1 MLGEIQPDSYGY
13 INLDQSRQ
21 ATYYILIDILKNLN
35 VDLIIFQEILLSL
48 SIVTL
53 FFFINKQ
60 TNNLFSLLFYSLIVL
75 NIYYTSFAK
84 VILTESI
91 LFSLFN
97 FSIVLLFDLEKKI
110 KLILFGL
117 ICGLLASLKP
127 IGLPLAL
134 ILIIFSV
141 LKNKKFINL
150 VFISIFFIIPIIS
163 ENIFFHSKF
172 DKRKTIFKQIVVG
185 KIFMLSGKDSFKI
198 NEYPENLHS
207 VLSAS
212 KEKFI
217 PVNNYLETVDNILLK
232 SELLADYEVVA
243 QYQILNVEKKII
255 LDNSLSVFLQIIKN
269 NFLDYLILSAHH
281 YIGNWSIGSK
291 FRLLNIENSEL
302 PMYSELIKSSGPINY
317 PNYKL
322 LYLSQLFFVLLF
334 LILSIYTVIFLLSFL
349 NLVKLKIPP
358 IDAKLIFIIQAY
370 LLIISFTNVTTP
382 RYLMLIYPLTLLIS
396 IKFVYCYISKIFKV
410 YK

>member
-21 ATYYILIDILKNLN
+21 ATYYILIEILKNLN

-53 FFFINKQ
+53 FFFISKQ
-60 TNNLFSLLFYSLIVL
+60 TSNLFSLLFYSLIVL

-97 FSIVLLFDLEKKI
+97 FAIVLLFELEKKT

-185 KIFMLSGKDSFKI
+185 KIFVLSGKDSFKI

-255 LDNSLSVFLQIIKN
+255 LDNPLSVFLEIIKN

-322 LYLSQLFFVLLF
+322 LYVSQLFFVLLF
-334 LILSIYTVIFLLSFL
+334 LILSIYTLIFLLSFL

>member
-21 ATYYILIDILKNLN
+21 ATYYILIEILKNLN

-53 FFFINKQ
+53 FFFISKQ
-60 TNNLFSLLFYSLIVL
+60 TSNLFSLLFYSLIVL

-97 FSIVLLFDLEKKI
+97 FAIVLLFELEKKT

-185 KIFMLSGKDSFKI
+185 KIFVLSGKDSFKI

-255 LDNSLSVFLQIIKN
+255 LDNPLSVFLEIIKN

-334 LILSIYTVIFLLSFL
+334 LILSIYTLIFLLSFL

>member
-21 ATYYILIDILKNLN
+21 ATYYILIEILKNLN

-53 FFFINKQ
+53 FFFISKQ
-60 TNNLFSLLFYSLIVL
+60 TSNLFSLLFYSLIVL

-97 FSIVLLFDLEKKI
+97 FAIVLLFELEKKT

-255 LDNSLSVFLQIIKN
+255 LDNPLSVFLEIIKN

-317 PNYKL
+317 PNYKI

-334 LILSIYTVIFLLSFL
+334 LILSIYTLIFLLSFL

>member
-21 ATYYILIDILKNLN
+21 ATYYILINILKNLN
-35 VDLIIFQEILLSL
+35 LDLIIFQEILLSL
-48 SIVTL
+48 SIVAL

-60 TNNLFSLLFYSLIVL
+60 TNNLLSLLFYSLIVL

-97 FSIVLLFDLEKKI
+97 FAILLLFDLEKKI

-185 KIFMLSGKDSFKI
+185 KIFVLSGKDSFKI

-217 PVNNYLETVDNILLK
+217 PVNNYLKTVDNILLK
-232 SELLADYEVVA
+232 SELLADYEVIA
-243 QYQILNVEKKII
+243 QYQTLNVEKKII

-269 NFLDYLILSAHH
+269 NFLDYLVLSAHH

-291 FRLLNIENSEL
+291 LRLLNIENSEL
-302 PMYSELIKSSGPINY
+302 PMYSELIKSSGPINS
-317 PNYKL
+317 PNYEIL
-322 LYLSQLFFVLLF
+322 NLSQLFFVLLL
-334 LILSIYTVIFLLSFL
+334 LILTIYTLIFLLSFL
-349 NLVKLKIPP
+349 NLVKRKISI
-358 IDAKLIFIIQAY
+358 IDAKLLFIIQAY
-370 LLIISFTNVTTP
+370 LLMISFTNVSTP

-396 IKFVYCYISKIFKV
+396 IKFVYYYISKIFKV

>member
-1 MLGEIQPDSYGY
+1 
-13 INLDQSRQ
+13 
-21 ATYYILIDILKNLN
+21 
-35 VDLIIFQEILLSL
+35 
-48 SIVTL
+48 
-53 FFFINKQ
+53 
-60 TNNLFSLLFYSLIVL
+60 
-75 NIYYTSFAK
+75 
-84 VILTESI
+84 
-91 LFSLFN
+91 
-97 FSIVLLFDLEKKI
+97 
-110 KLILFGL
+110 
-117 ICGLLASLKP
+117 
-127 IGLPLAL
+127 
-134 ILIIFSV
+134 
-141 LKNKKFINL
+141 
-150 VFISIFFIIPIIS
+150 
-163 ENIFFHSKF
+163 
-172 DKRKTIFKQIVVG
+172 
-185 KIFMLSGKDSFKI
+185 MLSGKDSFKI

-255 LDNSLSVFLQIIKN
+255 LDNPLSVFLEIIKN

-281 YIGNWSIGSK
+281 YIGNWPIGSK

-334 LILSIYTVIFLLSFL
+334 LILSIYTLIFLLSFL

-396 IKFVYCYISKIFKV
+396 IKFLYCYMSKIFKIN
-410 YK
+410 K

>member
-21 ATYYILIDILKNLN
+21 ATYYILIEILKNLN

-53 FFFINKQ
+53 FFFISKQ
-60 TNNLFSLLFYSLIVL
+60 TSNLFSLLFYSLIVL

-97 FSIVLLFDLEKKI
+97 FAIVLLFELEKKT

-185 KIFMLSGKDSFKI
+185 KIFVLSGKDSFKI

-255 LDNSLSVFLQIIKN
+255 LDNPLSVFLEIIKN

-334 LILSIYTVIFLLSFL
+334 LILSIYTLIFLLSFL

-396 IKFVYCYISKIFKV
+396 IKFLYCYMSKIFKIN
-410 YK
+410 K

>member
-21 ATYYILIDILKNLN
+21 ATYYILIEILKNLN

-53 FFFINKQ
+53 FFFISKQ
-60 TNNLFSLLFYSLIVL
+60 TSNLFSLLFYSLIVL

-97 FSIVLLFDLEKKI
+97 FAIVLLFELEKKT

-255 LDNSLSVFLQIIKN
+255 LDNPLSVFLEIIKN

-334 LILSIYTVIFLLSFL
+334 LILSIYTLIFLLSFL